1 MDQPGFE
8 FIENTEALEYTK
20 NWMQQLGMGCMERTT
35 ISYIVQTY
43 TVLYTVAGLLLFTL
57 PDQLGPKKAMSIF
70 GTIHIGAQF
79 VIILV
84 PNYWV
89 RLIMMGVMGLGQL
102 KGAISYCWLF
112 SLIMRKDNQMSVGVL
127 NAIDS
132 LTLTV
137 LALYFTF
144 VSKEWFYLYLTMT
157 SLGALSLAFM
167 LLVSPDSPRWLLA
180 KGRKEEAIAAFNK
193 IAVLNGS
200 QNRIPA
206 EAVFVEAEDLQQ
218 QQKKKDLSR
227 TTFNELSLLVTPE
240 EG

>member
-1 MDQPGFE
+1 
-8 FIENTEALEYTK
+8 
-20 NWMQQLGMGCMERTT
+20 
-35 ISYIVQTY
+35 
-43 TVLYTVAGLLLFTL
+43 
-57 PDQLGPKKAMSIF
+57 MSIF

-227 TTFNELSLLVTPE
+227 TTFDELSLLVTPE